1 MQVKDRFNF
10 HLFKFKGMILSACV
24 FLVFQLLVHTN
35 AHSQQ
40 CGFEGINA
48 FVINVH
54 NRNAQQPV
62 SGLKIYLVNENNE
75 PYIEKVSYFDKRKKT
90 TITRFD
96 TLFFWENL
104 KALSYKKRPAEYHRF
119 YLTGAGNSYLI
130 HLPEI
135 PNYQV
140 LGTDVPVYQARIVDV
155 DGTKNGGY
163 FTTRVIRLNYAH
175 SVNICLSGILN
186 ENPNHRPDPGK
197 IKRMDGGYFLPIDI
211 DISYVRSII
220 HDLPPKRY
228 MYRTKTDTIKH
239 KNTRDSLYSIREIEI
254 KNFTTLITVQKIVF
268 PERLWV
274 GGNLILKIPEY
285 GDFYNDNPA
294 DMRDFRVLTQH
305 YKGKDGRFHKKY
317 LHYVYDETTER
328 YSSDTLLDNYEDVE
342 IGRVNG
348 ITRTVYSTDSV
359 GVITTVYALIN
370 RKWTLKSQTTT
381 KRAKEVNQKII
392 AVDASTV
399 NCLVWAQASQQRI
412 RVVWAKEPYYYFF
425 KDSFQYVNFCNSRV
439 SLDDK
444 QTKTMTFTRR
454 LDAHDTGMVTFKDK
468 ISIGPD
474 YISFYNTAI
483 NLRGLSR
490 LDLNYIVIGQNLKPQ
505 KTREGNLQFWVN
517 KYRDSS
523 FFEVLTLDKEMNPM
537 SFGLMR
543 MNDTTHY
550 GNWKFWDAE
559 GNEAYRTY
567 SRRMLLLA
575 KDFESEA
582 YQKIKAKVKIGDVW
596 QILPCYDYSE
606 GSLVYLTNQM
616 DSLKVYTKTAS
627 NTVKLKYKY
636 YGDENYLQLYLLKA
650 DEYALPMN
658 GSTMP
663 VHLMADKY
671 RIQPDWVIFSK
682 RNNGSYEQSNFIRYF
697 KNTYPEVFSE
707 VDLVYEEELII
718 DLSRMAG
725 NQKRQVL
732 KRMIADSVIYCIA
745 QLVQL
750 PGGRITFG
758 DRSGGLTI
766 NYNLSYDSVRNLMKT
781 FGFSYQGAIS
791 GSGNVYQF
799 VYPSKLMD
807 RKFFDI
813 YSNACKH
820 PDVMSGYLSFYSKVT
835 HDIYKD

>member
-1 MQVKDRFNF
+1 MQKFACHSTLNNRMKAII
-10 HLFKFKGMILSACV
+10 LFVLFS
-24 FLVFQLLVHTN
+24 LLLIPKVN
-35 AHSQQ
+35 SQQ
-40 CGFEGINA
+40 CGYEGINA

-54 NRNAQQPV
+54 NRNAQEPV

-75 PYIEKVSYFDKRKKT
+75 PYIEKVSYYDIRKKT

-96 TLFFWENL
+96 TLIFWENL
-104 KALSYKKRPAEYHRF
+104 KASKYKKLPQQYHRF
-119 YLTGAGNSYLI
+119 YLKGAGNAYLI

-135 PNYQV
+135 PNYKV
-140 LGTDVPVYQARIVDV
+140 LGTDVPIYQARIVDV
-155 DGTKNGGY
+155 DGNKNGGY
-163 FTTRVIRLNYAH
+163 FTTRVIRLNYSH
-175 SVNICLSGILN
+175 SVNICLSGILH

-197 IKRMDGGYFLPIDI
+197 IKRMDGGYFMPIDI

-220 HDLPPKRY
+220 NDLPPKRY

-274 GGNLILKIPEY
+274 GGGLILKIPEY
-285 GDFYNDNPA
+285 GDFYNDNPS
-294 DMRDFRVLTQH
+294 DIRDFRVLTQH

-328 YSSDTLLDNYEDVE
+328 YSNDTLLDNYEDIE
-342 IGRVNG
+342 IEPVKG
-348 ITRTVYSTDSV
+348 ITRTVYSSDSI
-359 GVITTVYALIN
+359 GVITSLYTLIN
-370 RKWTLKSQTTT
+370 RKWTLKSQSTV
-381 KRAKEVNQKII
+381 KRAKSFNQEII
-392 AVDASTV
+392 AVDASNV
-399 NCLVWAQASQQRI
+399 NCLVWVHEFPHKT
-412 RVVWAKEPYYYFF
+412 RVLRANEPYYYFF
-425 KDSFQYVNFCNSRV
+425 RDSFTYVNFCNTIV
-439 SLDDK
+439 LLDNK
-444 QTKTMTFTRR
+444 QTNTMTFTRR
-454 LDAHDTGMVTFKDK
+454 LDAHDTGMVTYKDK

-474 YISFYNTAI
+474 YISFHNTAI
-483 NLRGLSR
+483 NLRGLGR
-490 LDLNYIVIGQNLKPQ
+490 RDLNYIVIGQNLKPQ

-517 KYRDSS
+517 KFRDSS
-523 FFEVLTLDKEMNPM
+523 FFEVLTLDKDMNPM

-550 GNWKFWDAE
+550 GNWRFWDAE
-559 GNEAYRTY
+559 GNETYRIY

-575 KDFESEA
+575 KDYDSEA

-596 QILPCYDYSE
+596 QNLPCYDYSE

-616 DSLKVYTKTAS
+616 DSLKVYTTTAT

-658 GSTMP
+658 GSEMP
-663 VHLMADKY
+663 VHLMEDKY
-671 RIQPDWVIFSK
+671 RIQPDWVVFSK
-682 RNNGSYEQSNFIRYF
+682 RNKGSYEQSNFIRYF

-707 VDLVYEEELII
+707 VDLVFEGELII
-718 DLSRMAG
+718 DISRMAG
-725 NQKRQVL
+725 IQKRQVL
-732 KRMIADSVIYCIA
+732 KRMIADSAIYCIA
-745 QLVQL
+745 QLIQL

-766 NYNLSYDSVRNLMKT
+766 NYNLSYDSVSTLMKT
-781 FGFSYQGAIS
+781 FGFIS
-791 GSGNVYQF
+791 HGPITGTGNVYQF

-807 RKFFDI
+807 RSFFDK